1 MKSDFI
7 ALISDESC
15 ELGQGK
21 PQKRIQLFSNIK
33 ISEHSLLPGWLFVSL
48 SICPLRPVFCPSSL
62 SFYLTGH
69 RYLKRCCMIQQDTTG
84 MLWRLPGNNEQI
96 TGRCKW
102 LWLSRSAS
110 VFLFNQCMQLLGIF
124 WAVIMRSHF
133 ASITNIFRYS
143 SYATLKRRQHKN
155 IWKS

>member
-1 MKSDFI
+1 MNLVNLDKANLRNVFNFSR
-7 ALISDESC
+7 ISRF
-15 ELGQGK
+15 
-21 PQKRIQLFSNIK
+21 PNIHCCLAGCL
-33 ISEHSLLPGWLFVSL
+33 SVCLSAPYAPSFVPPPFL
-48 SICPLRPVFCPSSL
+48 SISQGTDTWNVAVWSSRTRQACCGGCQETTNRSPAVANGFDYPVQ
-62 SFYLTGH
+62 
-69 RYLKRCCMIQQDTTG
+69 R
-84 MLWRLPGNNEQI
+84 
-96 TGRCKW
+96 
-102 LWLSRSAS
+102 S